1 MDKLDY
7 QIADEYSHELCEIK
21 NKLAQLESRIYEL
34 SGAQMDGYLAT
45 NVEQLRKMINELL
58 SKIQNGQDG
67 TATELGEIMRNL

>member
-21 NKLAQLESRIYEL
+21 NKLAQLERIYEL

>member
-7 QIADEYSHELCEIK
+7 QIADECEIK
-21 NKLAQLESRIYEL
+21 NKLAQLERGRIYVL

-45 NVEQLRKMINELL
+45 NVEQLRKMISELL